1 MKMNWYYRMMLS
13 YTPIFFVVISSII
26 FVFFMVLNHA
36 SENRYI
42 ETNRVT
48 LERMVHN
55 TDANL
60 KLIERNVVSKLLMD
74 TTLQEFYSN
83 PEMKAFDYFE
93 TQKKLIDL
101 KSSFPFSSSI
111 YIYNEA
117 KQRVL
122 SESGAYTLSSFGDI
136 EFLLTQYKKAVPTE
150 WTEPRSYVHLAHDE
164 NKQKVVSLVK
174 YYYEDRC
181 YRCECLRKFDSCLF
195 K

>member
-26 FVFFMVLNHA
+26 FVFFIVLNHA

-42 ETNRVT
+42 ETNQMT

-74 TTLQEFYSN
+74 TMLQEFYSN
-83 PEMKAFDYFE
+83 HEMRAFDYFE
-93 TQKKLIDL
+93 TQKELIEL

-111 YIYNEA
+111 YMYNEA
-117 KQRVL
+117 EQRVL

-136 EFLLTQYKKAVPTE
+136 EFLLTHYTKSTPTE
-150 WTEPRSYVHLAHDE
+150 WTEPRSFVHLAHDE
-164 NKQKVVSLVK
+164 NNQEVVSLMK
-174 YYYEDRC
+174 YYYEGDT
-181 YRCECLRKFDSCLF
+181 KIGAIV
-195 K
+195 